1 MEIRKKSCIIV
12 TEYYSIICFHYTFIS
27 LPCIGGDFFCL
38 IKEINI
44 FANNFYL
51 SKEETQPV
59 KVGFLYLLLNDK
71 METII
76 QSIIQLINVIKN
88 AGRRTILTVIF
99 LLILS
104 AITYILVTN
113 FSDII
118 DLIKQENKQEIPT
131 YNEYNYNPKQ
141 EEIRLDI
148 PTINLLNRFFYTHD
162 LVQELTLINLR
173 ELDINQ
179 PPIIEVLFEL
189 CRHNDSHFQL
199 IDGKESTNFTIF
211 KQILNAGGNEVLTN
225 TELRRIDRNMYAI
238 ISNIDNVCTSYYTVI
253 SLDDSNTLFLIACS
267 STTFHEGLNNDINI
281 LCANLYFLIK

>member
-1 MEIRKKSCIIV
+1 
-12 TEYYSIICFHYTFIS
+12 
-27 LPCIGGDFFCL
+27 
-38 IKEINI
+38 
-44 FANNFYL
+44 
-51 SKEETQPV
+51 
-59 KVGFLYLLLNDK
+59 

-76 QSIIQLINVIKN
+76 DSIIRLINTIKN

-118 DLIKQENKQEIPT
+118 GLIKAENKQEIPT
-131 YNEYNYNPKQ
+131 EIELNYQPKQ
-141 EEIRLDI
+141 EEITLTI
-148 PTINLLNRFFYTHD
+148 PTVNLLNRFFYQHN
-162 LVQELTLINLR
+162 LVQEITLINLKHST
-173 ELDINQ
+173 DND
-179 PPIIEVLFEL
+179 PAIIEVLFEL
-189 CRHNDSHFQL
+189 CRKNDSHFQL

-253 SLDDSNTLFLIACS
+253 SLDDSNTLYLIVCS
-267 STTFHEGLNNDINI
+267 STTFNEGLNNDINI
-281 LCANLYFLIK
+281 LCANLYFMIK

>member
-1 MEIRKKSCIIV
+1 
-12 TEYYSIICFHYTFIS
+12 
-27 LPCIGGDFFCL
+27 
-38 IKEINI
+38 
-44 FANNFYL
+44 
-51 SKEETQPV
+51 
-59 KVGFLYLLLNDK
+59 

-118 DLIKQENKQEIPT
+118 GLFKTENKQEIT
-131 YNEYNYNPKQ
+131 TDLAYNYKPQQK
-141 EEIRLDI
+141 EITLDI
-148 PTINLLNRFFYTHD
+148 PTINLINRFFYTHD

-179 PPIIEVLFEL
+179 PQIIEVLFEL
-189 CRHNDSHFQL
+189 CRHNDNHFE
-199 IDGKESTNFTIF
+199 IINNKESTNFTIF
-211 KQILNAGGNEVLTN
+211 KQIINAGGNEVLTN

-253 SLDDSNTLFLIACS
+253 SLDDTNTLFLIVCS
-267 STTFHEGLNNDINI
+267 STTFNEGLNNDINI

>member
-1 MEIRKKSCIIV
+1 
-12 TEYYSIICFHYTFIS
+12 
-27 LPCIGGDFFCL
+27 
-38 IKEINI
+38 
-44 FANNFYL
+44 
-51 SKEETQPV
+51 
-59 KVGFLYLLLNDK
+59 

-76 QSIIQLINVIKN
+76 QSIIQLIQAIKN
-88 AGRRTILTVIF
+88 AGRRTILVVIF
-99 LLILS
+99 LLIITAL
-104 AITYILVTN
+104 TYILVTN

-118 DLIKQENKQEIPT
+118 GLFREENKQEIPT

-173 ELDINQ
+173 ETGNNES
-179 PPIIEVLFEL
+179 PIIEVLFEL
-189 CRHNDSHFQL
+189 CRHNNNHFQL
-199 IDGKESTNFTIF
+199 INGKESTNFTIF

-238 ISNIDNVCTSYYTVI
+238 ISTIDNVCTSYYSII
-253 SLDDSNTLFLIACS
+253 SLDDSNTLFLIVCS
-267 STTFHEGLNNDINI
+267 STTFNEGLNNDINI